1 LLDATLIDGAGAGWA
16 NGELALLEFLEEQL
30 SAEVSV
36 SLLAE
41 VERELLRLRSESSGL
56 YWKRFCSEFP
66 KRRLFETLRMG
77 TLTLKR
83 LDQSSASC
91 PADVLDLVMADSF
104 PARPYAVPS
113 PAHVMNAWE
122 YSLPVSRSVRA
133 RKVYFAREIAEAIR
147 TAIKPRIL
155 ILGGG
160 RLREADD
167 AIRSAHLHNAE
178 FIAVQKGGVFDA
190 ERVLLDLP
198 NDASSC
204 PLRIEN
210 GSWPDLGQLSAQLG
224 EFDLIYSPAW
234 LDSSDDIQAVNWLAA
249 GVEMLRTSGRL
260 LAANFAPGS
269 RDAGWVEACWNW
281 HPHYRSEEQ
290 LAQLVMELKSPSIRG
305 HAVFR
310 DESGASAFLEIHAL

>member
-1 LLDATLIDGAGAGWA
+1 LLDATLIDRAGAGWT
-16 NGELALLEFLEEQL
+16 NGDLALLEFLEEQL
-30 SAEVSV
+30 SADVSV

-41 VERELLRLRSESSGL
+41 IERELLRLRSEWSGR
-56 YWKRFCSEFP
+56 YWKRFCREFP
-66 KRRLFETLRMG
+66 KRRLFEMLRMG

-83 LDQSSASC
+83 LDHSSAAC
-91 PADVLDLVMADSF
+91 PADVLDLVMADAF

-133 RKVYFAREIAEAIR
+133 RKVYFAREIAESIR

-178 FIAVQKGGVFDA
+178 FIAVEEGGVSPYP
-190 ERVLLDLP
+190 V
-198 NDASSC
+198 
-204 PLRIEN
+204 RIEN
-210 GSWPDLGQLSAQLG
+210 GSWSDLGQLSQKLG

-234 LDSSDDIQAVNWLAA
+234 LDSSDDIQAVDWLAA

-290 LAQLVMELKSPSIRG
+290 LAHLVMELKSPSIRG